1 MKLASLKAL
10 WEKWKEKKHG
20 QWLILVLLLALS
32 GALLLTDFN
41 ISGGQNAME
50 QRIGQVLSAMEG
62 CGKVEV
68 SIYYGPEKKD
78 MWGDNT
84 DNSVPI
90 GAVVVAEGANKV
102 EVRLM
107 LLRAVE
113 TLLGLDQQS
122 VQVFPMGN
130 RPLK

>member
-1 MKLASLKAL
+1 MLSFKAL

-41 ISGGQNAME
+41 LTSGQSDME
-50 QRIGQVLSAMEG
+50 KRIGQVLSAMEG
-62 CGKVEV
+62 CGQVEI

-78 MWGDNT
+78 LWGET
-84 DNSVPI
+84 ANSTVPV

-107 LLRAVE
+107 LMRAVQ

-122 VQVFPMGN
+122 VQVFPMEQ
-130 RPLK
+130 RSQK

>member
-1 MKLASLKAL
+1 MKSLKAL

-20 QWLILVLLLALS
+20 QWLVLVLLLALS
-32 GALLLTDFN
+32 GALLLTDFDM
-41 ISGGQNAME
+41 SGGQSMVE
-50 QRIGQVLSAMEG
+50 KRISQVLSAMEG

-68 SIYYGPEKKD
+68 SIYYGQETQSV
-78 MWGDNT
+78 WGSSGENT
-84 DNSVPI
+84 VPV

-107 LLRAVE
+107 LMRAMQ

-122 VQVFPMGN
+122 VQVFPMGATQ
-130 RPLK
+130 PK

>member
-1 MKLASLKAL
+1 MIVKSLKAL

-41 ISGGQNAME
+41 LSGGQTAME
-50 QRIGQVLSAMEG
+50 KRIAQVLSAMEG
-62 CGKVEV
+62 CGQVEI
-68 SIYYGPEKKD
+68 SIYYGPENTNV
-78 MWGDNT
+78 WGEKTENT
-84 DNSVPI
+84 TPI

-107 LLRAVE
+107 LMRAVQ

-122 VQVFPMGN
+122 VQVYPMGE
-130 RPLK
+130 RPRN

>member
-1 MKLASLKAL
+1 MKSLKAL

-20 QWLILVLLLALS
+20 QWLVLVLLLALS
-32 GALLLTDFN
+32 GALLLTDFDM
-41 ISGGQNAME
+41 SGGQNAVE
-50 QRIGQVLSAMEG
+50 KRISQVLSAMEG

-68 SIYYGPEKKD
+68 SIYYGQETQSV
-78 MWGDNT
+78 WGGSGN
-84 DNSVPI
+84 NAVPV

-107 LLRAVE
+107 LMRAMQ

-122 VQVFPMGN
+122 VQVFPMGATQ
-130 RPLK
+130 PK

>member
-1 MKLASLKAL
+1 MINLKAF

-41 ISGGQNAME
+41 LTGGETATE
-50 QRIGQVLSAMEG
+50 KRIAQVLSAMEG
-62 CGKVEV
+62 CGQVEV
-68 SIYYGPEKKD
+68 SIYYGPEKAQL
-78 MWGDNT
+78 WGGT
-84 DNSVPI
+84 TESTAPV
-90 GAVVVAEGANKV
+90 GAVVVAEGADKV

-107 LLRAVE
+107 LMRAVQ

-122 VQVFPMGN
+122 VQVFPMGE
-130 RPLK
+130 RPRK

>member
-1 MKLASLKAL
+1 MKSLKAL

-32 GALLLTDFN
+32 GALLLADFDM
-41 ISGGQNAME
+41 SGGQSAME
-50 QRIGQVLSAMEG
+50 KRISQVLSAMEG
-62 CGKVEV
+62 CGKVEI

-78 MWGDNT
+78 LWGQSAENT
-84 DNSVPI
+84 VPV
-90 GAVVVAEGANKV
+90 GAVVVAEGADKV

-107 LLRAVE
+107 LMRAVQ

-122 VQVFPMGN
+122 VQVFPMGE

>member
-1 MKLASLKAL
+1 MANIKAL

-32 GALLLTDFN
+32 GALLLSDFDMT
-41 ISGGQNAME
+41 GGQSATE
-50 QRIGQVLSAMEG
+50 KRIAQVLSAMEG
-62 CGKVEV
+62 CGQVEI
-68 SIYYGPEKKD
+68 SIYYGAEKVD
-78 MWGDNT
+78 LWGGKAENT
-84 DNSVPI
+84 VPV

-107 LLRAVE
+107 LMRAVQ

-122 VQVFPMGN
+122 VQVFPMGE
-130 RPLK
+130 RPRK